1 LKSAI
6 PLGMTEGGKRI
17 SIRFLKLTGEEAD
30 VPSVGLHGEGTPI
43 AGVQTSGKGGGI
55 LFLVQVMRLIF
66 RALKVFPGRL
76 LAGSRLI
83 SIA

>member
-1 LKSAI
+1 
-6 PLGMTEGGKRI
+6 MTEGGKRI
-17 SIRFLKLTGEEAD
+17 SIRFLELTGEEAD
-30 VPSVGLHGEGTPI
+30 VPGVGLHGEGTPI

-66 RALKVFPGRL
+66 RALKVFLGRL